1 MKTDPNQILEEICLA
16 ALGRFPTEREKHA
29 ARLLLGSGD
38 TDQESVEDLL
48 WTFLNSYDF
57 LFIR

>member
-1 MKTDPNQILEEICLA
+1 MLEEICLA